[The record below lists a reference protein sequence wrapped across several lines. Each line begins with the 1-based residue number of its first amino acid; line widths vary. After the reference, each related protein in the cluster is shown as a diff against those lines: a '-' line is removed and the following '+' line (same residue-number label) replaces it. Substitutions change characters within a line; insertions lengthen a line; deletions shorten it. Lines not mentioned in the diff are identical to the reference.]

1 MNSELGFGL
10 INKILDC
17 SNHRIFNYF
26 SDSSLFFCNKFTYS
40 FLTVWFHSRVNQ
52 AGWNIKLWLDFLNT
66 LLFDYPCFNDFKTFH
81 IESRCFRLPLS
92 RNFSLDWALMFWLML
107 LLSLQWNKSL
117 CFFSNKT
124 HNWFKV
130 REEVVWDKLIV
141 FVTKF
146 RQFDPVSL
154 ANQLLARFK
163 IL

>member
-1 MNSELGFGL
+1 M
-10 INKILDC
+10 
-17 SNHRIFNYF
+17 Y
-26 SDSSLFFCNKFTYS
+26 
-40 FLTVWFHSRVNQ
+40 
-52 AGWNIKLWLDFLNT
+52 FLNT
-66 LLFDYPCFNDFKTFH
+66 LLFDYPCFNDFKTLLYWG
-81 IESRCFRLPLS
+81 CFRLPLS
-92 RNFSLDWALMFWLML
+92 INFSLDWALMFWLML

-141 FVTKF
+141 FATKF

-163 IL
+163 FCKYGIMTDFNLFKVAIIRSDNSMNSFWFICILTHLTLA